1 MLTSAPR
8 HDDFRSSRFAPR
20 LTALL
25 ITLAALL
32 CAPPLIAQESAPAHS
47 AQSRSVQFLI
57 VVDDSGS
64 MRVRTAE
71 GPAADPERLAIFATR
86 SLLSMLDDRDEVSVL
101 RLNGARE
108 GESPMPIAPL
118 AENRARLQSMLA
130 NDGPVAA
137 YPGKLTPCA
146 SALDAVRD
154 ELNRARRPNTAQ
166 VVLFLTDGECNDA
179 QINAERYLDSID
191 SHQDELFQFYLLRW
205 RGRVFSE
212 YLVDLARESGGS
224 VGEVGADDPTD
235 LLGPFANALSR
246 SQGYSAHLLRPG
258 TTTIPAHTGARRI
271 RLLAVAPDQGSE
283 LRINLNSPAGQ
294 PSTLGASRSGL
305 HQYEDGKRYR
315 YVALDYEPGTAPVT
329 VQVSGGANRWRVVA
343 LPDYRLFVET
353 RVQQGRCGSQGED
366 TSYVQVG
373 AGICVTLS
381 LVNEKG
387 QAVSADVASRGT
399 EAALLYQEPG
409 ARPRRLPA
417 AATDEAAIFRF
428 ERVNLQEGDHIL
440 SPRITLPSAQGTPVT
455 LRGAARNLQ
464 VSTRRISATPAN
476 LEAGDLLPGTDH
488 FQEILIDGNFPATRA
503 RLTVAR
509 PADLPECVTFALS
522 GVATDQAQTITP
534 GQSYTLETRVA
545 PYCGPVDLRRTLDN
559 ALRLEF
565 DRGAHSIPI
574 PTLTI
579 PVRAELISQFAAP
592 TQIETTLRG
601 GQLRDL
607 RVSLS
612 GNHRRAQR
620 FDAVILPTDER
631 TGWPGEDLR
640 LTFLDAK
647 GNALPEGDQGQVTT
661 EVVHSPGTA
670 PDAADSSAL
679 LTLRLRAD
687 ACCEAGIY
695 TTEIALVPRQGASA
709 PVRLP
714 LTVQVE
720 AAGLW
725 RCWGTTIARTFFI
738 LLLLLVLAYIFNMW
752 RSSHFLDRDRL
763 ADRLVPLYWSDYGE
777 TRPQTRSAEDVRR
790 MVRKSLGLWPRL
802 KAWLAANPL
811 VFGLPG
817 RDYYESAELVLDA
830 TRNIHR
836 SRLRLS
842 HERELLTELRAN
854 PRRGLAKI
862 YTTAQG
868 GISFYAVPAEGN
880 RLGVFELQ
888 REFDDFTDPT
898 LEFEPKLINLRRRT
912 ELIAM
917 HSDREPDTMAGW
929 RIG

>member
-1 MLTSAPR
+1 MLTAAPA
-8 HDDFRSSRFAPR
+8 HDAPLAR
-20 LTALL
+20 PVLL
-25 ITLAALL
+25 LAALL
-32 CAPPLIAQESAPAHS
+32 LAGATLLFAPVLHAQEPSPVLS
-47 AQSRSVQFLI
+47 TQSRSVQYLI
-57 VVDDSGS
+57 VIDDSGS

-108 GESPMPIAPL
+108 GESTMPIAPL
-118 AENRARLQSMLA
+118 AENRARLGAMLA

-146 SALDAVRD
+146 SALEAVRD

-179 QINAERYLDSID
+179 QVNTERYLESID
-191 SHQDELFQFYLLRW
+191 SQEDGLFQFYLLRW
-205 RGRVFSE
+205 RGRVFSQ
-212 YLVDLARESGGS
+212 YLVELARKSGGS
-224 VGEVGADDPTD
+224 IGEVGADDPTD
-235 LLGPFANALSR
+235 LLAPFANALSR

-258 TTTIPAHTGARRI
+258 TTTIPAHTGARRM

-283 LRINLNSPAGQ
+283 LRLNLNAPSGQ
-294 PSTLGASRSGL
+294 PRTLGASRTGL
-305 HQYEDGKRYR
+305 HHYEDGKRYR
-315 YVALDYEPGTAPVT
+315 YVALDYEPGTTPVT

-353 RVQQGRCGSQGED
+353 RFQQGRCGSQGED
-366 TSYVQVG
+366 TNFVQVG

-381 LVNEKG
+381 LINEEG
-387 QAVSADVASRGT
+387 QVVSNDVASRGT
-399 EAALLYQEPG
+399 EAAILYQEPG
-409 ARPRRLPA
+409 AEPRRLPA
-417 AATDEAAIFRF
+417 ASTDKAAVFRF

-455 LRGAARNLQ
+455 LRGAARTLQ
-464 VSTRRISATPAN
+464 VSTRRISATPAS

-488 FQEILIDGNFPATRA
+488 FQEIVIEGNFPATRA

-509 PADLPECVTFALS
+509 ADGLPECVTFALS
-522 GVATDQAQTITP
+522 GVPSGQAQTISP
-534 GQSYTLETRVA
+534 GQTYTLETRVA
-545 PYCGPVDLRRTLDN
+545 PYCGPVDVRRTIDN

-574 PTLTI
+574 PTLVI
-579 PVRAELISQFAAP
+579 PVRAEFISQLAAP
-592 TQIETTLRG
+592 HHLETTLRG
-601 GQLRDL
+601 GQKRDL
-607 RVSLS
+607 RISLS
-612 GNHRRAQR
+612 GNHRRAQH

-631 TGWPGEDLR
+631 TGWPGDDLR
-640 LTFLDAK
+640 LTFLDAR
-647 GNALPEGDQGQVTT
+647 GNALPESDQGQVTT
-661 EVVHSPGTA
+661 EVVHAPGT
-670 PDAADSSAL
+670 DASPSASSAI
-679 LTLRLRAD
+679 LTLHLRAD
-687 ACCEAGIY
+687 ACCQAGTY
-695 TTEIALVPRQGASA
+695 STEVALVPRQGASS
-709 PVRLP
+709 PLRLP
-714 LTVQVE
+714 LTVHVE

-725 RCWGTTIARTFFI
+725 RCWGTTIARTLVLV
-738 LLLLLVLAYIFNMW
+738 LLLLLLAYIGNMW

-763 ADRLVPLYWSDYGE
+763 AERLVPLYWSDYGE

-854 PRRGLAKI
+854 PRRGLAKM

-888 REFDDFTDPT
+888 REFDDFADPT
-898 LEFEPKLINLRRRT
+898 IEFEPKLINLRRRT